1 MWRYT
6 GAGNPI
12 GSMKTKGNEA
22 KYMSA
27 LRKISTVPF
36 NSLDEGVLLY
46 SPSGNP
52 ARTIS

>member
-12 GSMKTKGNEA
+12 GSMKTEWNEA
-22 KYMSA
+22 KYTSA

-36 NSLDEGVLLY
+36 NSLDEGVPPY
-46 SPSGNP
+46 SPS
-52 ARTIS
+52 